1 MQRIKYIMLSLVSAI
16 FLRIP
21 EFILLLIVCM
31 VQLSGNDWHEVS
43 TRIPDHPVLYGIIAV
58 LLLATEIKYPIF
70 VWVLFQIQKRKDR
83 KVSGRKALLYVLVY
97 VAVSL
102 VTTQMV
108 IALVEQLH
116 LSSHTY
122 AELKESFN
130 YGFIELVVIAPVVEE
145 WFFRNKVLSHARKIF
160 PWEWAAISYQAMLF
174 GIMHMNAYQGI
185 HSFIMG
191 LFLGYCYEK
200 TGNLKMCMAMH
211 AANNLVSFLMKYW

>member
-1 MQRIKYIMLSLVSAI
+1 MQRIKYIMLSLVSAF

-43 TRIPDHPVLYGIIAV
+43 SRIPGHLVLYGIIAV
-58 LLLATEIKYPIF
+58 LILVTEIKYPVF
-70 VWVLFQIQKRKDR
+70 VWVLFQIRKRKDED
-83 KVSGRKALLYVLVY
+83 VSWKAAVLFVLVY
-97 VAVSL
+97 VAASL
-102 VTTQMV
+102 AITPMV

-116 LSSHTY
+116 LSGYTY
-122 AELKESFN
+122 TEFTEGFD
-130 YGFIELVVIAPVVEE
+130 YGFMEAVIIAPLVEE
-145 WFFRNKVLSHARKIF
+145 WIFRGRVFSYARKIF

-200 TGNLKMCMAMH
+200 TGNLKLCMAMH